1 MPRKTIIPESK
12 IRIQKNTQW
21 CYAAVIQMI
30 LEHYGSKTTQ
40 EAIVQTITGSK
51 TNNDTQD
58 PTDYLMNTLNYIDK
72 LGCSKGVLQFKQI
85 KEQIDL
91 NRPIIV
97 LLPGGSGHY
106 VLIVG
111 YDVER
116 LQIIF
121 IDPNKSE
128 YTLEPIDISG
138 ITTVNTIYIDAVTR
152 KEHNGPSHIGGFCI
166 THPLG
171 ESSFGSSASA
181 SAKGSSRGS
190 PKSSSRGSPK
200 GSSRGGMKSKKS
212 RKSRSTRKK
221 IGGKWSLKYKR
232 SINCKRPRGFSQKQ
246 HCKYGRKK

>member
-1 MPRKTIIPESK
+1 MPRITIIPEAN
-12 IRIQKNTQW
+12 IRRQKNTQW
-21 CYAAVIQMI
+21 CYAAIIQMV
-30 LEHYGSKTTQ
+30 LEHYGTKITQ
-40 EAIVQTITGSK
+40 PKIVETITGSK
-51 TNNDTQD
+51 TNNDPQD
-58 PTDYLMNTLNYIDK
+58 PTGYLMNTLNYIDK
-72 LGCSKGVLQFKQI
+72 HGCSKGVLQFKQI

-128 YTLEPIDISG
+128 YTLEPLDISG

-181 SAKGSSRGS
+181 SSSGTAKGSSRGS
-190 PKSSSRGSPK
+190 PKG
-200 GSSRGGMKSKKS
+200 SRGGMKSKKS

-221 IGGKWSLKYKR
+221 IRGKSR
-232 SINCKRPRGFSQKQ
+232 TV
-246 HCKYGRKK
+246 RK

>member
-12 IRIQKNTQW
+12 IRRQKNTQW

-51 TNNDTQD
+51 LNNDTQD

-72 LGCSKGVLQFKQI
+72 HGCSKGVLQFKQI

-111 YDVER
+111 YDMER

-138 ITTVNTIYIDAVTR
+138 ITKVNTIYIDAVTR
-152 KEHNGPSHIGGFCI
+152 KEHNGPSHIGGFCY
-166 THPLG
+166 TQPPSA
-171 ESSFGSSASA
+171 SSPGSSAKDS
-181 SAKGSSRGS
+181 SSGTAKGSSRDGYS
-190 PKSSSRGSPK
+190 AKESHDSHSPK
-200 GSSRGGMKSKKS
+200 GVKGRRGGMKSKKS

-221 IGGKWSLKYKR
+221 IRGKSR
-232 SINCKRPRGFSQKQ
+232 TV
-246 HCKYGRKK
+246 RK